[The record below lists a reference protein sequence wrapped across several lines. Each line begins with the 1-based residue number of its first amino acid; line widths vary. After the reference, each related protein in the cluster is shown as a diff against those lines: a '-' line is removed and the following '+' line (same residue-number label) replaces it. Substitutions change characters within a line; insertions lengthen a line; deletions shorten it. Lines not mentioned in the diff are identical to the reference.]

1 MATRPAVEDGRNKTK
16 DGTGQVNSSNGNNPL
31 AAAAD
36 NYTNTYEY
44 RLNKM
49 YQSQILDYNKNTV
62 PIIDQLVD
70 ETTSTQIVD
79 SSRRL
84 SEQLQGKTE
93 EMTQRQLG
101 YSMGGTLASRQASLT
116 NNQRHSVTK
125 ARNAVM
131 TQAHDDQ
138 RNRQQ
143 AARTELMSISE
154 QLQQSGQASM
164 SQAYMAKNQR
174 EQAYKSAKTGFM
186 SQAGAVVGGVIGGI
200 YGGPAGAS
208 AGAAVGSA
216 AGGAMGS

>member
-1 MATRPAVEDGRNKTK
+1 MATRPAVEDGRRKTK

-31 AAAAD
+31 SVAAD

-44 RLNKM
+44 KLNQM

-101 YSMGGTLASRQASLT
+101 YSMGGTLVST
-116 NNQRHSVTK
+116 VFT
-125 ARNAVM
+125 
-131 TQAHDDQ
+131 D
-138 RNRQQ
+138 
-143 AARTELMSISE
+143 
-154 QLQQSGQASM
+154 
-164 SQAYMAKNQR
+164 
-174 EQAYKSAKTGFM
+174 
-186 SQAGAVVGGVIGGI
+186 
-200 YGGPAGAS
+200 
-208 AGAAVGSA
+208 
-216 AGGAMGS
+216 

>member
-1 MATRPAVEDGRNKTK
+1 
-16 DGTGQVNSSNGNNPL
+16 
-31 AAAAD
+31 
-36 NYTNTYEY
+36 
-44 RLNKM
+44 
-49 YQSQILDYNKNTV
+49 
-62 PIIDQLVD
+62 
-70 ETTSTQIVD
+70 
-79 SSRRL
+79 
-84 SEQLQGKTE
+84 
-93 EMTQRQLG
+93 
-101 YSMGGTLASRQASLT
+101 
-116 NNQRHSVTK
+116 
-125 ARNAVM
+125 M